1 MRGSIGNWKVAAMMM
16 RSAVMIVTII
26 RYGMMI
32 VAFMIVLLM
41 GLVATF
47 KICMNISV
55 HRSGR
60 HSCENAESE
69 KLFQEK
75 CHVFR

>member
-1 MRGSIGNWKVAAMMM
+1 
-16 RSAVMIVTII
+16 
-26 RYGMMI
+26 MMI
-32 VAFMIVLLM
+32 VAFMIMLLM

-60 HSCENAESE
+60 HSCENAESK

-75 CHVFR
+75 SHVFR